1 VPAKPRSM
9 DCFRSADGVVSANFR
24 LNSFTFL
31 PDYLMTLTTMRQPS
45 ITAPMLTE
53 IEKKVIASIQGDI
66 PIVSRPYQVLAEAI
80 GIPEETF
87 IETLDRLTERGV
99 IRRFGAT
106 LRHQKSGYQ
115 ANAMTAWQ
123 VEEERIEAVG
133 KIMASFR
140 AVSHCYRRDP
150 ADGWPYNLY
159 TMIHGKSEA
168 DCRETARK
176 MAEKAGVETYQLLFS
191 RRELKKISMTYFPD
205 AL

>member
-1 VPAKPRSM
+1 
-9 DCFRSADGVVSANFR
+9 
-24 LNSFTFL
+24 
-31 PDYLMTLTTMRQPS
+31 
-45 ITAPMLTE
+45 MLTDL
-53 IEKKVIASIQGDI
+53 EKKVIASIQGDI
-66 PIVSRPYQVLAEAI
+66 PIVARPYQALAEAI

-87 IETLDRLTERGV
+87 IESLQQLTERGV

-106 LRHQKSGYQ
+106 LRHQKTGFQ

-123 VEEERIEAVG
+123 VAEDRVDAVG
-133 KIMASFR
+133 EIMASFR

-168 DCRETARK
+168 DCRNTARK
-176 MAEKAGVETYQLLFS
+176 ISEKAGGLNYQLLFS

-205 AL
+205 VL